1 MKICLFLFS
10 FFLFFAFQ
18 RNYLFKIHV
27 RHEALAPSPQEVTHI
42 PPQLPC
48 VWEDVTPAC
57 HAAETWAG
65 RHKIPGAPHPAVVA
79 RGQVTPPLGMAS
91 GTSASCSQ
99 HSNPSHAQPRT
110 ALRSGPGSPLELV
123 PSFPHPHFVSR
134 EARSSGRFFNSR
146 PSCDAS

>member
-1 MKICLFLFS
+1 MPFS
-10 FFLFFAFQ
+10 FFFFLFFAFQ

-65 RHKIPGAPHPAVVA
+65 RHKIPGAPHT
-79 RGQVTPPLGMAS
+79 RG
-91 GTSASCSQ
+91 
-99 HSNPSHAQPRT
+99 
-110 ALRSGPGSPLELV
+110 
-123 PSFPHPHFVSR
+123 
-134 EARSSGRFFNSR
+134 SSSR
-146 PSCDAS
+146 PGDSAPGHGLRHLRLLLPAQ